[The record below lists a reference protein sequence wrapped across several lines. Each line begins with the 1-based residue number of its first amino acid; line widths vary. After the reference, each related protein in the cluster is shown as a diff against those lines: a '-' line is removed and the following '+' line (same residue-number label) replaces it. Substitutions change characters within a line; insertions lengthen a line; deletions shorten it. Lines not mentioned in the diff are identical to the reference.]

1 MKKQREIGQALQQ
14 LGLQK
19 QSFTALVKSVDGYT
33 CTVEDDGYTIY
44 NVRLRSSIDSSRNA
58 VILVPKVN
66 SYVMV
71 NRIMG
76 QDQYYVSMVSE
87 VDTVKMNIDNKY
99 IFKNLST
106 SLKSILN
113 GFVTEI
119 KMAIIDTPAGTGSIN
134 AATKA
139 KLELLDQKINQLF
152 DE

>member
-14 LGLQK
+14 LGRQK
-19 QSFTALVKSVDGYT
+19 QSFTALIKSVDGYT

-71 NRIMG
+71 SRIMG

-87 VDTVKMNIDNKY
+87 VDEVKMSIDNKY
-99 IFKNLST
+99 TFKNLST
-106 SLKSILN
+106 SLKEILN

-119 KMAIIDTPAGTGSIN
+119 KAAIITTPAGPGSVGP
-134 AATKA
+134 TTQA
-139 KLELLDQKINQLF
+139 KLDLIDQKINQLL